1 MKAKRKNPK
10 AKSKYIKVAINA
22 DYGGFTLSP
31 KAIEKLA
38 EKKGKKCYFFESVY
52 ENEKTTY
59 KKVDGYPTGL
69 FWIASSTDD
78 MEEFDYSKHVL
89 TQRPEDRTDPDLI
102 EIIEELG
109 EEANGI
115 LADLKIVKVP
125 SNVKWDIEEYDG
137 MEWVA
142 EKHRTWC

>member
-1 MKAKRKNPK
+1 MKVKAKKT
-10 AKSKYIKVAINA
+10 KSKYIKVAINA

-38 EKKGKKCYFFESVY
+38 EKKGKKCYFFESVCV
-52 ENEKTTY
+52 NEKITY

-69 FWIASSTDD
+69 FWIASSTSD
-78 MEEFDYSKHVL
+78 MDNFDYGKHNL

-102 EIIEELG
+102 EVIEELG
-109 EEANGI
+109 KEANGNFG
-115 LADLKIVKVP
+115 DLKIVKIP
-125 SNVKWDIEEYDG
+125 SNVKWQIMEYDG